1 VPSRGGLGAVSRQES
16 GIPETERF
24 RFAAVLWQNY
34 GVVPTNSKAAGGGGL
49 EVRALTTS
57 ARDVG
62 RFCRVQLELQGNEP
76 HSVLPLRLEVE
87 KVLSDANPF
96 WCHAERALWVA
107 FRGGRA
113 VGRIAAVLDAEHARH
128 HGERCV
134 FFGFF
139 EAVDDPAV
147 AATLFAEVERWAAT
161 REAGRIRGPLN
172 PNINEECG
180 LLVEGFDRPNAVM
193 MPYNPPYHGRLI
205 EGVGFT
211 KAKDLVAFD
220 LVLAD
225 SPHARLIRLR
235 DGLKRRSPGIELR
248 AVTRKS
254 LKSDLPDLKAIYNAA
269 WERNWSAVPMSA
281 EEIDFLAERL
291 EPLLVNGLVWMASV
305 KGEPAGLLLA
315 VPDVNEAL
323 GPLKGSLL
331 TPALLGALPML
342 LGWRRPKR
350 FRLIALGVKEEFRGR
365 GVEGWMFAET
375 LLAAEAMGFTGCEA
389 SWVLEDN
396 MAVHQ
401 LAGLFA
407 AKITRRYRIYDRC
420 LNQSAAGEDKR
431 EGK

>member
-1 VPSRGGLGAVSRQES
+1 VSSRGGSEAGERQEF
-16 GIPETERF
+16 GIPETESF
-24 RFAAVLWQNY
+24 RWAAVLWQNH

-57 ARDVG
+57 ARDIG
-62 RFCRVQLELQGNEP
+62 RFCRVQRELQGNEP

-96 WCHAERALWVA
+96 WLHAERALWVA
-107 FRGGRA
+107 FRGGRT
-113 VGRIAAVLDAEHARH
+113 VGRILAVLDAEHARH
-128 HGERCV
+128 HGERCA

-139 EAVDDPAV
+139 ESVDDPVV
-147 AATLFAEVERWAAT
+147 AAALFGELDCWAAA
-161 REAGRIRGPLN
+161 RGAVRIRGPLN

-180 LLVEGFDRPNAVM
+180 LLVEGFDLPNAVM

-205 EGVGFT
+205 EGVGFIR
-211 KAKDLVAFD
+211 AKDLVAFD

-248 AVTRKS
+248 
-254 LKSDLPDLKAIYNAA
+254 DLPDLKAIYNAA
-269 WERNWSAVPMSA
+269 WERNWSAVPMTV
-281 EEIDFLAERL
+281 EEIDFLAQRL

-396 MAVHQ
+396 IPVHQ

-420 LNQSAAGEDKR
+420 LDQSAAREEKR
-431 EGK
+431 KGK

>member
-1 VPSRGGLGAVSRQES
+1 V
-16 GIPETERF
+16 
-24 RFAAVLWQNY
+24 WQNG

-49 EVRALTTS
+49 EVRALTTL

-87 KVLSDANPF
+87 KVLSETNPF
-96 WCHAERALWVA
+96 WRHAERALWVA

-128 HGERCV
+128 HGERCA

-147 AATLFAEVERWAAT
+147 AVALFAEVERWAAA
-161 REAGRIRGPLN
+161 REAVRIRGPLN

-248 AVTRKS
+248 AVTRKT
-254 LKSDLPDLKAIYNAA
+254 LKADLPDLKAIYNAA

-291 EPLLVNGLVWMASV
+291 APLLVNGLVWMASV
-305 KGEPAGLLLA
+305 SGQPAGLLLA

-331 TPALLGALPML
+331 TPALLGALPIL

-350 FRLIALGVKEEFRGR
+350 FRLIALGVMEEFRGR

-375 LLAAEAMGFTGCEA
+375 LLAAEAIGFTGCEA

-396 MAVHQ
+396 IPVHQ

-407 AKITRRYRIYDRC
+407 AKITRRYRIYDR
-420 LNQSAAGEDKR
+420 LLKNEIEGNTPAERR
-431 EGK
+431 EKEKGK